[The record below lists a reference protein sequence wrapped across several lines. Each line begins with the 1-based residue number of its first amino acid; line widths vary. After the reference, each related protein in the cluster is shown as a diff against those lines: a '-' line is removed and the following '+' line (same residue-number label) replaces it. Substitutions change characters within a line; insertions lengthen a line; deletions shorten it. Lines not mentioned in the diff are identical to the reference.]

1 VVVVSGLGAHCRS
14 LMRAHRHQADPDHI
28 SAQTDLIS
36 VPQLIIGEE
45 PSGAPN
51 GGSSARPTQTASQ
64 RVTPDVLPHSA
75 STA

>member
-1 VVVVSGLGAHCRS
+1 MVVVSGLGAHCRS

-28 SAQTDLIS
+28 SAQIDLIS

-51 GGSSARPTQTASQ
+51 GGYSGLQALGDRPG
-64 RVTPDVLPHSA
+64 R
-75 STA
+75 